1 MPLIEEKFDQH
12 KIDSLKNYLQRETK
26 KNRPKDFEIIVDGF
40 KVVSRTEDIDEF
52 EDYEQEIK
60 PGTRNV
66 SILIFDGP
74 GTNRN
79 TRYSFSL
86 QGEPASRSSQATN
99 GLGEIDQVIA
109 QKLEERE
116 REHELSRVKGELNA
130 TKTQL
135 AEAEEYADSLQKRI
149 KDMEEKRYVQA
160 VSLGEVASVVLKTL
174 VKQHAA
180 RIPGGQALA
189 GLLGAD
195 VIDEVPTPEL
205 PASVEVAS
213 FERQSTPEPI
223 DEQTRNRLSLIGQL
237 QQRFTEQQMI
247 AVFSILDCLAASPE
261 KIDEVL
267 TELGLQVAPG
277 PIAG

>member
-1 MPLIEEKFDQH
+1 MPLIEDRFDQH
-12 KIDSLKNYLQRETK
+12 KIDSLKRYLQREGEK
-26 KNRPKDFEIIVDGF
+26 GRIKDFEIIVDGF
-40 KVVSRTEDIDEF
+40 KVVSRTENIEEF
-52 EDYEQEIK
+52 EDYEQEVK
-60 PGTRNV
+60 DNSRNV

-86 QGEPASRSSQATN
+86 QGEATSRTSQPMN

-116 REHELSRVKGELNA
+116 REHELTRLKEQLTA
-130 TKTQL
+130 TKEQL
-135 AEAEEYADSLQKRI
+135 AEAEDYADTLQKRI
-149 KDMEEKRYVQA
+149 KDMEERRYTQA

-195 VIDEVPTPEL
+195 IAEDAPGIAAPP
-205 PASVEVAS
+205 PAAENTAS
-213 FERQSTPEPI
+213 FEKQSDSQPV
-223 DEQTRNRLSLIGQL
+223 DEQTRNRLSLIAQL
-237 QQRFTEQQMI
+237 QERFNEQQMI
-247 AVFSILDCLAASPE
+247 AVFSILDSLAAAPE
-261 KIDEVL
+261 KIDTVL
-267 TELGLQVAPG
+267 SLLGIQA
-277 PIAG
+277 AAA